1 MMKRFLAAI
10 AAALMIT
17 ALFGCGNSD
26 SASDFA
32 EEQPTDEPQLELI
45 IASNQLSEE
54 NPYHFGLA
62 KFKETAE
69 SLSNGRISVICHDG
83 TLSENEDELI
93 EMLKSGECQ
102 MIVASPGFMTDIGVP
117 EVEMLSLLYL
127 FDSFD
132 HWENAL
138 DGEFGRMMRD
148 VILEKTGNSF
158 RIMGYWS
165 AGVRDYYGK
174 KPIKTVADVKNLT
187 IRTQTSGVVSEFWN
201 QCGAVPLNVAWGNLY
216 DALRLGVVDSAEN
229 DYTNFMLKEHH
240 KTQNGKYICETHHD
254 FTTRLFM
261 INGDFYDSLTPQQRD
276 WINDAADAA
285 SAEERR
291 VTYSMLDYSKENV
304 IAEGGVVTEFKDID
318 IEAFKA
324 IAIPIQDKFAADN
337 KMESYLKMVRKAK

>member
-1 MMKRFLAAI
+1 MKRLFAAC
-10 AAALMIT
+10 AAALL
-17 ALFGCGNSD
+17 LFFACGCKKSD
-26 SASDFA
+26 SIGAF
-32 EEQPTDEPQLELI
+32 EEAQQRDAPELELI
-45 IASNQLSEE
+45 IASNQLSAE
-54 NPYHFGLA
+54 NPYHFGLE
-62 KFKETAE
+62 KFKESAE
-69 SLSNGRISVICHDG
+69 SASNGRIAVVCHDG
-83 TLSENEDELI
+83 TLGENEDELI
-93 EMLKSGECQ
+93 EKLKNGDCQ

-138 DGEFGRMMRD
+138 DGEFGEKMRD
-148 VILEKTGNSF
+148 IILEKTDNTY

-174 KPIKTVADVKNLT
+174 KPIKTVADVKDLT
-187 IRTQTSGVVSEFWN
+187 IRAQNSGVVNEFWT
-201 QCGAVPLNVAWGNLY
+201 QCGAVPINVAWGELY
-216 DALRLGVVDSAEN
+216 SALMLGIVDSAEN

-240 KTQNGKYICETHHD
+240 KTPNGKYICETHHD

-261 INGDFYDSLTPQQRD
+261 INGDFYDSLTPQQQG
-276 WINDAADAA
+276 WIADAA
-285 SAEERR
+285 AAATDEERG
-291 VTYSMLDYSKENV
+291 VTYSMLDRSKQSV
-304 IAEGGVVTEFKDID
+304 IADGGIITEFKDID